1 MKNKFFEYYILS
13 DEERIKR
20 IWDDAIIVLDTN
32 VLFNLYR
39 YSEDSKDNLLGVLEF
54 YEERLWIPY
63 QVGLEYHRD
72 RVTVYMDLNAAY
84 NQISDALEKETGE
97 FIKNLKK
104 HLSKYKRHPK
114 IDTEWFENQIIAETQ
129 RLRNH
134 LIEMKNSCPNYSIE
148 DEINER
154 VTALFD
160 GKVGDDFDETKLKNI
175 YSEGQ
180 KRYSE
185 KIPPGY
191 CDAKEKKER
200 GNRHLY
206 GDLILWK
213 QIIQEASEKKCN
225 VILVTDDVK
234 EDWYERIKGKTIGPR
249 KELIREFRDKTQMDI
264 LIYPCHCFLNY
275 AKENMSVSVKQETI
289 SEVNEIHKEDET
301 INNLI
306 SCNQSDNE
314 TVAKI
319 FSEYPWMSTESIINS
334 VIQSSIHHDGRIAG
348 FTERYPDIL
357 SKDPFE
363 SITGLTGRY
372 TDTLGK
378 NPLESITGLTGRYTD
393 TLGKNPLESITGLT
407 GRYTDTLGKNS
418 LESITG
424 LTGRYTD
431 ILGKNSLESITG
443 LTGRYTD
450 TLGKNPLES
459 ITGLTGRY
467 TDILG
472 KNPLESIPGFTGRY
486 LDILGMSP
494 LETITGLT
502 GRYTDML
509 GKDSLTGLT
518 RRYTDK
524 FVKPPLPNKNESS
537 GIEENKG

>member
-20 IWDDAIIVLDTN
+20 IWNDAIIVLDTN

-39 YSEDSKDNLLGVLEF
+39 YSEDSKDNLLEVLEF
-54 YEERLWIPY
+54 YKERLWIPY

-72 RVTVYMDLNAAY
+72 RVTVYMDLTAAY

-97 FIKNLKK
+97 FINNLKK

-114 IDTEWFENQIIAETQ
+114 IDTDWFENQITSETQ

-134 LIEMKNSCPNYSIE
+134 LSEMKKSCPDYSIK

-154 VTALFD
+154 ITALFD
-160 GKVGDDFDETKLKNI
+160 GKVGDDFDVARLENI
-175 YSEGQ
+175 YKEGQ

-191 CDAKEKKER
+191 CDAKDKKDQ

-213 QIIQEASEKKCN
+213 QIIQEASEKRCN

-234 EDWYERIKGKTIGPR
+234 EDWYERVKGKTIGPR
-249 KELIREFRDKTQMDI
+249 KELIREFRDETQMDI
-264 LIYPCHCFLNY
+264 LIYPCHCFLDY

-289 SEVNEIHKEDET
+289 SEVNEIHKEDEA

-306 SCNQSDNE
+306 SRDHSDNE

-334 VIQSSIHHDGRIAG
+334 VMQSSMNSH
-348 FTERYPDIL
+348 
-357 SKDPFE
+357 E
-363 SITGLTGRY
+363 SITGLAGRYTDILGTNPLESITGVTGRYTDTLGTNPLESITGLAGRYTDILGMNPLESITGLAGRYTDTLGKNPLESITGVTGRY

-378 NPLESITGLTGRYTD
+378 NPLESITGLAGRYTD
-393 TLGKNPLESITGLT
+393 TLGKNPLESITGLA
-407 GRYTDTLGKNS
+407 
-418 LESITG
+418 
-424 LTGRYTD
+424 
-431 ILGKNSLESITG
+431 
-443 LTGRYTD
+443 
-450 TLGKNPLES
+450 
-459 ITGLTGRY
+459 GRY

-472 KNPLESIPGFTGRY
+472 KNPLESITGLSGKY
-486 LDILGMSP
+486 TDALGTNP
-494 LETITGLT
+494 LESITGLS

-509 GKDSLTGLT
+509 GKDSITGLT

-524 FVKPPLPNKNESS
+524 FSKNPLPNKNESS